1 MTLELTNLNNLLRKL
16 SVPNL
21 ERPKPTGSKLSVVKL
36 SNALKNYKK
45 ERIKTEEDLI
55 HMIKKVNLDKA
66 ISIKE
71 KHKILW
77 DEETP
82 FDQRHLE
89 NNLKKAQLGR
99 FQQNEK

>member
-1 MTLELTNLNNLLRKL
+1 MQRRMTVELTNLNNLLKKL
-16 SVPNL
+16 QVPKD
-21 ERPKPTGSKLSVVKL
+21 ERPKPSGSKLSVVKL
-36 SNALKNYKK
+36 SNALLNYKK

-77 DEETP
+77 DENTS
-82 FDQRHLE
+82 FD
-89 NNLKKAQLGR
+89 
-99 FQQNEK
+99 